1 MIPCCKLFC
10 NCARLAAPQ
19 SNQVHDIMEIHL
31 NEAEILRILLSY
43 ANSVTSEEFSFDA
56 AEISRYPT
64 FKVILKAS
72 DEAQ

>member
-1 MIPCCKLFC
+1 
-10 NCARLAAPQ
+10 
-19 SNQVHDIMEIHL
+19 MEIHL

-43 ANSVTSEEFSFDA
+43 ANSVMSEKFSFDS
-56 AEISRYPT
+56 AEISRYPA

>member
-1 MIPCCKLFC
+1 
-10 NCARLAAPQ
+10 
-19 SNQVHDIMEIHL
+19 MEIHL
-31 NEAEILRILLSY
+31 NEAEIMRILLSY

-64 FKVILKAS
+64 FKVILKAG